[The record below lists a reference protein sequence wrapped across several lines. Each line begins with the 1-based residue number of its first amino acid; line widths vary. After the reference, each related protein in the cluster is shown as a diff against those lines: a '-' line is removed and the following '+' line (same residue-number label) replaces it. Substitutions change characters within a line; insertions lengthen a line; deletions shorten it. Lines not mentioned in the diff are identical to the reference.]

1 MLSRERGASPEISLG
16 TKSLKTKVLQTNQN
30 RWKSRKLL
38 FPIRSQAA
46 IAFRERHCFKMKPAS
61 CMSIRPHHVKFFE
74 ELKTQGKIIRQP
86 NLSPLR
92 MGILNSDRKSL
103 PSLIL
108 FHMTRWSTNQWL
120 CLTANHHWRV
130 SEMMTIMM
138 FERNQVLS
146 FTSATCSPSEGS
158 YQQLTGQ
165 TSAKPC

>member
-1 MLSRERGASPEISLG
+1 MLSRERGASPEIIWG
-16 TKSLKTKVLQTNQN
+16 TKSLKIMVLQTNQI
-30 RWKSRKLL
+30 RWKSRKQL
-38 FPIRSQAA
+38 FPIRSQEA
-46 IAFRERHCFKMKPAS
+46 IVFRERYCFKMKPS
-61 CMSIRPHHVKFFE
+61 SYISIRPHHVKIFE
-74 ELKTQGKIIRQP
+74 ELKTQWEIIRQP

-120 CLTANHHWRV
+120 CLTANHHWSL
-130 SEMMTIMM
+130 SEMRTIMM

-158 YQQLTGQ
+158 YQ
-165 TSAKPC
+165 